1 VRNFIAGITAA
12 IAVAVAAAVIIWTIV
27 LPRINSGADQKPS
40 EIETA
45 AARNILSRW
54 VRRNA
59 GSASN
64 PLTSSR
70 ESLSAARTE
79 YEAHCAIC
87 HRLDGSGRN
96 QLEADFAPPVAKLTG
111 GVQQLSDGEIYFIIA
126 KGIRNT
132 AMPSFGENHSPDD
145 MWRAVLWVRH
155 LAHLT
160 PRERTAIETQMK
172 AKISQHEST
181 MSH

>member
-1 VRNFIAGITAA
+1 M
-12 IAVAVAAAVIIWTIV
+12 
-27 LPRINSGADQKPS
+27 
-40 EIETA
+40 
-45 AARNILSRW
+45 
-54 VRRNA
+54 
-59 GSASN
+59 
-64 PLTSSR
+64 
-70 ESLSAARTE
+70 AARTE

-87 HRLDGSGRN
+87 HGLDGSGRN

-111 GVQQLSDGEIYFIIA
+111 GVQQLSDAEMYFIIA

-132 AMPSFGENHSPDD
+132 AMPSFGKNHSPDD

-160 PRERTAIETQMK
+160 PPERAAIETQMK